1 LTLHLPTVLTEIR
14 SLLDEPAAGAPAARA
29 SVEKTLTDGYA
40 HALAI
45 EGERLRIERR
55 LREIVHADRREER
68 ADAELGSLTQAL
80 GETDRELRAL
90 RALLAELR
98 AHAL

>member
-1 LTLHLPTVLTEIR
+1 V
-14 SLLDEPAAGAPAARA
+14 
-29 SVEKTLTDGYA
+29 
-40 HALAI
+40 
-45 EGERLRIERR
+45 
-55 LREIVHADRREER
+55 REIVHTGRREELV
-68 ADAELGSLTQAL
+68 DAELGSLTRAL